1 MPATGPD
8 AWSAAQALSISPEP
22 GLASPNAN
30 SYSPSPSSPDPPPPW
45 ARHSPSSRRLSTTT
59 RFSRRQPPAL
69 TRALRAANKTANNL
83 WALYLGLPPVQR
95 VALGIALLVVNVLLI
110 LFLLYSHAIFA
121 WLAPVSHR
129 WRALPGGWI
138 LAWLFTFATA
148 FPPVIGYG
156 TSVTVAGFVYG
167 FPLAYPIV
175 ATATV
180 AGSLTAFYTS
190 RTVFSGY
197 VHRLVGADP
206 RFVALS
212 QVLRNDG
219 LLMLTAV
226 RFCPLPYSISN
237 GFLATVPSIRPAAF
251 AAATAI
257 ASPKL
262 LVHVFIGS
270 RLALIAEKGDDMSA
284 ADKAVNY
291 ISMAVGGLVGLSV
304 GWLIYH
310 RTMAR
315 AAELAL
321 EQHDHDHPD
330 HHHGHRGSSGGAQ
343 GGGMARGHADFDYA
357 DVEAGLVDPEDVAA
371 LMNEDDISLWGNE
384 EDARYRDEDEEG
396 GQETGIVDETRNAR
410 NGRKD

>member
-1 MPATGPD
+1 MPANGSD

-22 GLASPNAN
+22 GLASPTRRA
-30 SYSPSPSSPDPPPPW
+30 SPSATSSPDPPPPW
-45 ARHSPSSRRLSTTT
+45 ARRSPSSRRLSTT
-59 RFSRRQPPAL
+59 RFARHQPPAL
-69 TRALRAANKTANNL
+69 TRALRAAHKTANNL
-83 WALYLGLPPVQR
+83 WVLYLRLPPVQR
-95 VALGIALLVVNVLLI
+95 LALTLALVVVNVVVLLFVI
-110 LFLLYSHAIFA
+110 YSHAIFA

-129 WRALPGGWI
+129 WRALPGGWV

-167 FPLAYPIV
+167 FPHAYPIV

-206 RFVALS
+206 RFVALGH
-212 QVLRNDG
+212 VLRSDG
-219 LLMLTAV
+219 LGMLTAV
-226 RFCPLPYSISN
+226 RFCPLPYSVSN
-237 GFLATVPSIRPAAF
+237 GFLATVPA
-251 AAATAI
+251 
-257 ASPKL
+257 
-262 LVHVFIGS
+262 
-270 RLALIAEKGDDMSA
+270 GDAMTA

-291 ISMAVGGLVGLSV
+291 TSMALGGLVGLAV

-321 EQHDHDHPD
+321 EQHDHAHPD
-330 HHHGHRGSSGGAQ
+330 HDHHHRQHRRGSDGSSSA
-343 GGGMARGHADFDYA
+343 GGGVARGHADFDYA

-371 LMNEDDISLWGNE
+371 LMSEDDISLWGNE
-384 EDARYRDEDEEG
+384 EEARYRDEDEAG
-396 GQETGIVDETRNAR
+396 GQETGVVDEAR
-410 NGRKD
+410 RSKNGRRE

>member
-1 MPATGPD
+1 MPANGSD
-8 AWSAAQALSISPEP
+8 AWYAAQALSISPEP
-22 GLASPNAN
+22 GLASPN
-30 SYSPSPSSPDPPPPW
+30 SHPHSSSPASPDPPPPW
-45 ARHSPSSRRLSTTT
+45 ARRSPSSRRLSTT

-83 WALYLGLPPVQR
+83 WALYLNLPPVQR
-95 VALGIALLVVNVLLI
+95 LALALALLVVNVLLI

-121 WLAPVSHR
+121 WLAPISHR
-129 WRALPGGWI
+129 WRALPGGWV

-180 AGSLTAFYTS
+180 AGSLTAFHTS

-197 VHRLVGADP
+197 VHRLVGSDP
-206 RFVALS
+206 RFVALG
-212 QVLRNDG
+212 QVLRKDG
-219 LLMLTAV
+219 LTMLTAV
-226 RFCPLPYSISN
+226 RFCPLPYSVSN
-237 GFLATVPSIRPAAF
+237 GFLATIPSIRPGAF

-270 RLALIAEKGDDMSA
+270 RLALIAEKGDSMTA
-284 ADKAVNY
+284 GDKAINY
-291 ISMAVGGLVGLSV
+291 TSMALGGVVGLSV

-321 EQHDHDHPD
+321 EHHAQEHPDHDHR
-330 HHHGHRGSSGGAQ
+330 RGSAGSLGS
-343 GGGMARGHADFDYA
+343 GGMARGHGDFDYA

-371 LMNEDDISLWGNE
+371 LMSEDDISLWGNE
-384 EDARYRDEDEEG
+384 EDASYRDEDEEG
-396 GQETGIVDETRNAR
+396 RQETGVVDEGRHST